1 MKEDIDFGR
10 IIENPSELELYK
22 NLSQKLIRFLE
33 INGGNSFEE
42 IIRFLGGSDRRMIR
56 LLDEMV
62 KVGILDFKNKT
73 FFSNNK
79 KDYKIYSH
87 NALCRGCSGK
97 LANQQSVPSDLKRLM
112 EQIHKNRPWPTFIFD
127 QRPVTLET
135 TINRAIY
142 ASWRG
147 DLHDKRIAIIGD
159 DDLTSLAIGFL
170 QVAKEIVVFEIDKRL
185 NTFIKKISEQLKGK
199 ITPIRVLSQDIFQG
213 VPKEFKHSFD
223 VFMADPTPNIPCFVS
238 FVNAGINL
246 LKSGPGQTAYL
257 SLYPSHTKQTLDFQQ
272 EITKRGLLITDSIP
286 FFTEYEVIPE
296 TYTSADRKLFK
307 KYAASGVHTG
317 FFENLLR
324 LKSTE
329 STKIKPIEV
338 RAEDFLGEA
347 TKRVLKNIG
356 RDPAVGK
363 QSKDRD
369 YLLAEAK
376 RIERGMDKKFKVK

>member
-10 IIENPSELELYK
+10 IIENPSELKLYQ
-22 NLSQKLIRFLE
+22 NLSQKLTRFLE

-62 KVGILDFKNKT
+62 RVGILGFKNKM
-73 FFSNNK
+73 FFSSRK
-79 KDYKIYSH
+79 KAYKLYAH
-87 NALCRGCSGK
+87 NALCQECSGK
-97 LANQQSVPSDLKRLM
+97 LTNHRSVPADLKRLM
-112 EQIHKNRPWPTFIFD
+112 EQVHKNRPWPTFIFD

-142 ASWRG
+142 AAWRG

-185 NTFIKKISEQLKGK
+185 NAFIKKTSEQFKGK

-213 VPKEFKHSFD
+213 VPEEFKHSFD

-246 LKSGPGQTAYL
+246 LKSGPGHTAYL

-307 KYAASGVHTG
+307 KYDASGARIG

-324 LKSTE
+324 LEST
-329 STKIKPIEV
+329 SATKIKPIEV
-338 RAEDFLGEA
+338 RAEEFLGGA
-347 TKRVLKNIG
+347 TKRVLKDID
-356 RDPAVGK
+356 RDPAAGK
-363 QSKDRD
+363 KSKDRD

-376 RIERGMDKKFKVK
+376 RIARDKDKKLKVE